1 MKLKDKVALV
11 TGAGSGIGQATAVLF
26 AREGAKVAVVDV
38 REDAAKSTAEQIERA
53 GGDALAIRADVAK
66 AADIQAAVNQTL
78 ARWGRLDV
86 FYANAGVPQRPTSV
100 EEVDEATFDQIMAV
114 NVKGVFLGAK
124 YAAPVFKRQRSGV
137 FLITGST
144 SAIRPRPGVQCY
156 SASKGAVH
164 TLAKSLALELAPFG
178 ARVVAIAPV
187 ATETP
192 MLATFMGKQEVDEGG
207 MTVIPLAAD
216 SLGVRSMATYV
227 ECGETRI
234 LIDPGA
240 SLGASRFNLPPSDEE
255 WDALKRAN
263 DRISA
268 YATRATVVFVSHY
281 HEDHFR
287 YDPAIYQD
295 KNVWAK
301 DPKRMVAP
309 RQAGRAAL
317 LWKAIQGR
325 CRLDAAEGRR
335 LETPDA
341 VLTASPPL
349 SHGVDGTELGHVV
362 ALTVTDRREGTR
374 FVHASDVQG
383 PLSPVAAAYLI
394 RERPNLLY
402 LSGPPA
408 YLESQI
414 GSALIERGIASL
426 LRIMEA
432 TGCRAILDHHALR
445 AADYRDRLR
454 RVC

>member
-1 MKLKDKVALV
+1 MK
-11 TGAGSGIGQATAVLF
+11 
-26 AREGAKVAVVDV
+26 
-38 REDAAKSTAEQIERA
+38 
-53 GGDALAIRADVAK
+53 
-66 AADIQAAVNQTL
+66 
-78 ARWGRLDV
+78 
-86 FYANAGVPQRPTSV
+86 
-100 EEVDEATFDQIMAV
+100 
-114 NVKGVFLGAK
+114 
-124 YAAPVFKRQRSGV
+124 
-137 FLITGST
+137 
-144 SAIRPRPGVQCY
+144 
-156 SASKGAVH
+156 
-164 TLAKSLALELAPFG
+164 
-178 ARVVAIAPV
+178 
-187 ATETP
+187 
-192 MLATFMGKQEVDEGG
+192 
-207 MTVIPLAAD
+207 VIPLAAD

-349 SHGVDGTELGHVV
+349 SHGPDGTDLGHVV

-454 RVC
+454 RLWETGRVETAAGFLGLADASLEAHRRDLWTARRKAPAPMPMGARRLNAKRPSAMMNARRAPNHAKEGTTE